1 MIDSSIAKGMANS
14 EIRFL
19 LDYSFR
25 LYQEYLDSNKTFIYA
40 SILRKV
46 NGRLYERLNDSIV
59 YLKDETFADALELML
74 HLDVWMTIWDSEY
87 NEKKP
92 RLRDTFTF
100 DNNMNF
106 PKSSVEKLLSDLAS
120 FSERVVRQSEETK

>member
-120 FSERVVRQSEETK
+120 FSE

>member
-1 MIDSSIAKGMANS
+1 MINSSIAKGMAYS

-46 NGRLYERLNDSIV
+46 NGRLYERLNDSIA
-59 YLKDETFADALELML
+59 YLKDETFADAFELML

-87 NEKKP
+87 DEKKP
-92 RLRDTFTF
+92 QLRDTFTF
-100 DNNMNF
+100 DNNINF
-106 PKSSVEKLLSDLAS
+106 PKSSVERLLSDLAS
-120 FSERVVRQSEETK
+120 FSE

>member
-1 MIDSSIAKGMANS
+1 MIDSSIAKGVANS

-46 NGRLYERLNDSIV
+46 NGRLYERLNDSIA
-59 YLKDETFADALELML
+59 YLKDETFADAMELML

-87 NEKKP
+87 DEKKP
-92 RLRDTFTF
+92 QLRDTFTF

-120 FSERVVRQSEETK
+120 FSEWVVR

>member
-1 MIDSSIAKGMANS
+1 MIDSSIAKGVANS

>member
-46 NGRLYERLNDSIV
+46 NGRLYERLNDSIA
-59 YLKDETFADALELML
+59 YLKDETFVDALELML
-74 HLDVWMTIWDSEY
+74 HLDVWMTILDSEY
-87 NEKKP
+87 DKKKP
-92 RLRDTFTF
+92 
-100 DNNMNF
+100 
-106 PKSSVEKLLSDLAS
+106 
-120 FSERVVRQSEETK
+120 Q

>member
-1 MIDSSIAKGMANS
+1 MIDSSIGKGMANA

-46 NGRLYERLNDSIV
+46 NGRLYERLNDSIA
-59 YLKDETFADALELML
+59 YLKDETFADALELIL

-87 NEKKP
+87 DEKKP
-92 RLRDTFTF
+92 QLLDTFTF

-106 PKSSVEKLLSDLAS
+106 PKSSVEKLLLDLAS
-120 FSERVVRQSEETK
+120 FSE

>member
-1 MIDSSIAKGMANS
+1 MIDSSIGKRMVNA
-14 EIRFL
+14 EIKFL

-25 LYQEYLDSNKTFIYA
+25 LYQEYLESNKTFIYA

-46 NGRLYERLNDSIV
+46 NSRLYERLNDSLA

-87 NEKKP
+87 DEKKP
-92 RLRDTFTF
+92 QLRDTFTF

-106 PKSSVEKLLSDLAS
+106 PKSSVQKLLLDLAS
-120 FSERVVRQSEETK
+120 LSE

>member
-1 MIDSSIAKGMANS
+1 MIDSSIGKRMVNA
-14 EIRFL
+14 EIKFL

-25 LYQEYLDSNKTFIYA
+25 LYQEYLESNKTFIYA

-46 NGRLYERLNDSIV
+46 NSRLYERLNDSLA

-87 NEKKP
+87 DEKKP
-92 RLRDTFTF
+92 QLRDTFTF

-106 PKSSVEKLLSDLAS
+106 PKSSVQKLLLDL
-120 FSERVVRQSEETK
+120 